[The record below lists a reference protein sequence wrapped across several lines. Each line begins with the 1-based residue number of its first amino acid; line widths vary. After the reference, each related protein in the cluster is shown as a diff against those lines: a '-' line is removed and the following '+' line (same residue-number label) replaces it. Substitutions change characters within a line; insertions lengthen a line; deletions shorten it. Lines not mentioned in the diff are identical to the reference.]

1 MRALRAGDKMPA
13 PQPRRAAGRLLSLPL
28 LALLVLTAP
37 GSALA
42 KGHGCEQKLNHVC
55 KGWRT
60 MGAEACVACVDAH
73 LKELEPQ
80 CGKHK
85 AEGKCALGPAPP
97 PSPSPGPGPHPH
109 PPAPPA
115 SPPAPPVPLPKRP
128 APPPSD
134 RPNVVF
140 MLTDDQDLELG
151 SMNAMSFTRALGAT
165 GANLTHFMAHT
176 PVCCPSRSEL
186 LTGRYFHNIR
196 NPNFSPAGCMHV
208 RTDNP
213 TPTGDPTVFATALQK
228 LGYVK

>member
-1 MRALRAGDKMPA
+1 MA
-13 PQPRRAAGRLLSLPL
+13 
-28 LALLVLTAP
+28 TA
-37 GSALA
+37 
-42 KGHGCEQKLNHVC
+42 
-55 KGWRT
+55 
-60 MGAEACVACVDAH
+60 
-73 LKELEPQ
+73 
-80 CGKHK
+80 
-85 AEGKCALGPAPP
+85 
-97 PSPSPGPGPHPH
+97 
-109 PPAPPA
+109 
-115 SPPAPPVPLPKRP
+115 
-128 APPPSD
+128 PPSD

-228 LGYVK
+228 LGYATGMYGKYLNSGGMQKVFALLSQLL